1 MKIEDIVSM
10 WNADCGIDDTALD
23 NEAVKIPTLHGKY
36 LGILMD
42 ENIRFRGMKY
52 KCIKMK
58 KYKWLWVTG
67 KMSQE
72 KLDELGWEP
81 FQLKLLKNDIDM
93 YIESDDAVIDLETK
107 VGLQEEKVK
116 YVEAVVKQINNRQW
130 QIRNAIDWRKFESG
144 VS

>member
-42 ENIRFRGMKY
+42 ENIRLRGMKHKY
-52 KCIKMK
+52 IKMK

-67 KMSQE
+67 KMSQD

-93 YIESDDAVIDLETK
+93 YIESDDEVIDLETK
-107 VGLQEEKVK
+107 FGLQEEKVK